1 MSEIVIFS
9 PILRKDLTLRLK
21 YLASEISQTIQMHFI
36 LKPLKL
42 VQVLNSWNFLN
53 YPIILHF
60 KPFATPYAIIW
71 QL

>member
-36 LKPLKL
+36 LKPLKHRML
-42 VQVLNSWNFLN
+42 LYDNCRE
-53 YPIILHF
+53 
-60 KPFATPYAIIW
+60 
-71 QL
+71 